1 MHRGS
6 AAGTQQRK
14 RHLSISWQHVLAFL
28 VAVCVLV
35 TVHEFGHFWVARRL
49 GFKVLRF
56 SVGFGRPLWKRVG
69 GVDRTEYVI
78 AAVPLGGYVK
88 LLDEREGPVAM
99 AELDRAFTRRPHW
112 QRIAVL
118 LAGPAFNFIF
128 AIVVLAGMLWATGI
142 TEARPVMGDIAA
154 ETPLGRSGLRKG
166 DEVLAVNGHP
176 TSGTDGVVMQLV
188 DAVSGTDSVTLRV
201 RRDGGTRDLAV
212 PLPAGAERRQLSDPG
227 ALLSGLGLR
236 FLEAPIPPVLGSVL
250 ADGPAARAGLKP
262 GDEVLSV
269 NGEPARDFQTLAKL
283 IGARGGQS
291 VDLRIRRAQQEQTI
305 TVDVAVEQDAGKSVG
320 RIRVTPPPQRI
331 DEKLL
336 RHVSLGPLQA
346 LGQATQRCWDLT
358 ALQARLMWRMLAGQV
373 SVKNISGPLSIAQM
387 AGESAMAGAASFLW
401 FLVLISLA
409 LGFMNLLPIPIL
421 DGGQVV
427 MQAIEWIKGSPL
439 SDRAQLAGQQVG
451 IMLVVLLMG
460 IALYNDIARQFG

>member
-1 MHRGS
+1 M
-6 AAGTQQRK
+6 
-14 RHLSISWQHVLAFL
+14 SWQHLLAFL
-28 VAVCVLV
+28 VAVCLLV
-35 TVHEFGHFWVARRL
+35 TVHEFGHYWVARKL

-56 SVGFGRPLWKRVG
+56 SVGFGRPLWKRVAG
-69 GVDRTEYVI
+69 ADQTEYVI

-88 LLDEREGPVAM
+88 LLDEREGPVAS

-128 AIVVLAGMLWATGI
+128 AIVVLAGMLWTTGV
-142 TEARPVMGDIAA
+142 TEVRPVAGDIVAT
-154 ETPLGRSGLRKG
+154 TPLGRAGLHRG
-166 DEVLAVNGHP
+166 DEVLAVNGRATP
-176 TSGTDGVVMQLV
+176 GTEDVVMELV
-188 DAVSGTDSVTLRV
+188 DAVSGTGPVSLRV
-201 RRDGGTRDLAV
+201 RDSGGASRDLQLA
-212 PLPAGAERRQLSDPG
+212 LADSAERRQLSDPG
-227 ALLSGLGLR
+227 ALLGGLGLR
-236 FLEAPIPPVLGSVL
+236 FQEAPIPPVLGSVL
-250 ADGPAARAGLKP
+250 PDGPAAKAGLKA
-262 GDEVLSV
+262 GDEVLTV
-269 NGEPARDFQTLAKL
+269 NGEPARDFQTLARL
-283 IGARGGQS
+283 IGAHGGETVQ
-291 VDLRIRRAQQEQTI
+291 LRIRRGQAEQT
-305 TVDVAVEQDAGKSVG
+305 VAVAVAAEDLRGQSVG
-320 RIRVTPPPQRI
+320 RIHVAAPPGHV

-346 LGQATQRCWDLT
+346 TAQAAQRCWDLT
-358 ALQARLMWRMLAGQV
+358 ALQARLMWRMVVGQV

-387 AGESAMAGAASFLW
+387 AGESAMAGTTSFLW

-439 SDRAQLAGQQVG
+439 SERVQLAGQQVG